1 MVTGGAR
8 AVARCDALG
17 VAPYSDMA
25 GGLYRGYLTPAYVAA
40 QEALAGW
47 MAGAGMAVRRDPAAN
62 LIGRY
67 DGEDAQAPALLI
79 GSHLDSVRDGGRYDG
94 PLGILLGVEAVAALH
109 AAGRRM
115 RFPIEVIAFGDEE
128 GSRFPAAMLTSRA
141 VAGTL
146 EAAALEMADGEG
158 VTLKAA
164 LATLPPLVPSEV
176 EGHAANATPG
186 ARASTSLSTNGE
198 ESTVRHLRHPSESW
212 GLPEEGAPEPRETPA
227 FAGVTDFAKA
237 RIPAALAYLETH
249 IEQGPVLEAEGLAVG
264 TVTGIAAQ
272 LRFQATVTGIAG
284 HAGTASM
291 PLRRDALAGAAEMLL
306 AIETIA
312 RRDVSDLV
320 ATVGKIAALPG
331 AANVI
336 PGEVRFTID
345 IRSGNVARR
354 DRAAED
360 ILDAIAAIA
369 DARGL
374 DFDVEH
380 IHDLPASPCDP
391 ALMDLLDSA
400 TVAAGQPIRRFVSGA
415 GHDAMVM
422 AALCPTAMLFV
433 RCKGG
438 ISHNP
443 AEHVDPA
450 DAEIALQVMLGFIDR
465 LGATL

>member
-1 MVTGGAR
+1 MVGGAR

-40 QEALAGW
+40 QETLAGW
-47 MAGAGMAVRRDPAAN
+47 MAEAGMTVRRDPAAN

-67 DGEDAQAPALLI
+67 EGDDAQAPALLI

-94 PLGILLGVEAVAALH
+94 PLGIMLGVEAVAALH

-146 EAAALEMADGEG
+146 EAAALDMADGEG
-158 VTLKAA
+158 VTLAEA

-176 EGHAANATPG
+176 EGHDPHAG
-186 ARASTSLSTNGE
+186 ASTSLGTNG
-198 ESTVRHLRHPSESW
+198 LGYDRHPSEGW
-212 GLPEEGAPEPRETPA
+212 GLPGEGAPEPRETPA
-227 FAGVTDFAKA
+227 SAGVTHYLEA
-237 RIPAALAYLETH
+237 RYPPALAYLETH
-249 IEQGPVLEAEGLAVG
+249 IEQGPVLDVEGLAIG

-272 LRFQATVTGIAG
+272 LRFQASVIGVAG

-320 ATVGKIAALPG
+320 ATVGKIDALPG

-345 IRSGNVARR
+345 IRSGDVARR

-369 DARGL
+369 DKRGL

-391 ALMDLLDSA
+391 ALMDLLDAA
-400 TVAAGQPIRRFVSGA
+400 TVTAGQPIRRLVSGA

-433 RCKGG
+433 RCRGG

-465 LGATL
+465 LGDAS